1 MDWEKLKIFRFVAQ
15 EQSFTHAGSKL
26 NLSQSAASRQIKKL
40 EEELNVMLFH
50 RHARGLLLTEQGE
63 TLLKY
68 ANEVFEKI
76 SSAENSLTVN
86 KEEPQGSLRVTT
98 TIAFGSVWLT
108 THINEFLEKYPEI
121 SLSLIVSDSDL
132 DLGMRE
138 ADIAIRLSPPRQ
150 QDLIQRHLLTGHM
163 GIFASHEYIKK
174 YGTPNSVS
182 ELLNHRIVSYGEPSN
197 IPFQGTN
204 WRINM
209 LTKID
214 VNFQPILEI
223 NNIVGM
229 VRAVESG
236 IGIAA
241 LPTVMVKEISTCEQI
256 LKDIEGPP
264 IEAFFVYPAELR
276 ATKRVTAF
284 RDFILEK
291 VKNFEF

>member
-1 MDWEKLKIFRFVAQ
+1 MDWEKLKIFRYVAQ
-15 EQSFTHAGSKL
+15 EQSFTHAGIKL

-40 EEELNVMLFH
+40 EEEIGIMLFH

-76 SSAENSLTVN
+76 SSAENSLIIN
-86 KEEPQGSLRVTT
+86 KEQPQGSLRVTT
-98 TIAFGSVWLT
+98 TVAFGSVWLT
-108 THINEFLEKYPEI
+108 SHIDEFLDKYPEI
-121 SLSLIVSDSDL
+121 SLTLIVGDTEL

-150 QDLIQRHLLTGHM
+150 PDLIQRHLFTGHM
-163 GIFASHEYIKK
+163 GIFASHDYIKK
-174 YGTPNSVS
+174 NGSPNSVKD
-182 ELLNHRIVSYGEPSN
+182 LLNHKIVSYGDSTN
-197 IPFQGTN
+197 IPFPGTN
-204 WRINM
+204 WLTSM
-209 LTKID
+209 LLKLD
-214 VNFQPILEI
+214 VNFQPVFSI

-229 VRAVESG
+229 IRAVESG

-241 LPTVMVKEISTCEQI
+241 LPTVMVKEISSCTQI
-256 LKDIEGPP
+256 LQDIEGPP

-276 ATKRVTAF
+276 ATRRVTAF

>member
-1 MDWEKLKIFRFVAQ
+1 MDWEKLKIFRYVAQ
-15 EQSFTHAGSKL
+15 EQSFTHAGIKL

-40 EEELNVMLFH
+40 EEELNIMLFH

-68 ANEVFEKI
+68 ADEVFDKI
-76 SSAENSLTVN
+76 SLAENSLTAN
-86 KEEPQGSLRVTT
+86 KEKPQGALRVTT
-98 TIAFGSVWLT
+98 TIGFGSVWLT

-121 SLSLIVSDSDL
+121 SLSLIVGDDDL

-150 QDLIQRHLLTGHM
+150 QDLIQRHLFTGHM
-163 GIFASHEYIKK
+163 GIFASNKYLKK
-174 YGTPNSVS
+174 FGTPNSVK
-182 ELLNHRIVSYGEPSN
+182 ELLKHRIVSYGEYTN
-197 IPFQGTN
+197 IPFPGTN
-204 WRINM
+204 WLTHM
-209 LTKID
+209 LTKLDI
-214 VNFQPILEI
+214 NFQPILEI

-241 LPTVMVKEISTCEQI
+241 LPTVMVREIGSCQQI

>member
-1 MDWEKLKIFRFVAQ
+1 MDWEKLKIFRYVAQ
-15 EQSFTHAGSKL
+15 EQSFTHAGIKL

-40 EEELNVMLFH
+40 EEEVGVILFH

-68 ANEVFEKI
+68 ANEVFDKI

-86 KEEPQGSLRVTT
+86 KDKPQGSLRVTT

-108 THINEFLEKYPEI
+108 SHIDEFLEKYPEI
-121 SLSLIVSDSDL
+121 SVTLIVGDFEL

-150 QDLIQRHLLTGHM
+150 PYLIQRHLFTGHM
-163 GIFASHEYIKK
+163 GIFASNDYIEKN
-174 YGTPNSVS
+174 GVPNSV
-182 ELLNHRIVSYGEPSN
+182 EDLLHHRIVSYGDSTN
-197 IPFQGTN
+197 VPFPGTN
-204 WRINM
+204 WLTNM
-209 LTKID
+209 LSKLD
-214 VNFQPILEI
+214 LNFQPVFSI

-229 VRAVESG
+229 IRAVESG

-241 LPTVMVKEISTCEQI
+241 LPTVMVREISSCTQI
-256 LKDIEGPP
+256 LQDIEGPP

-276 ATKRVTAF
+276 STRRVTVF
-284 RDFILEK
+284 RDFILQK

>member
-1 MDWEKLKIFRFVAQ
+1 MDWEKLKIFRYVAQ
-15 EQSFTHAGSKL
+15 EQSFTHAGIKL

-40 EEELNVMLFH
+40 EEEVGVILFH

-68 ANEVFEKI
+68 ANEVFDKI

-86 KEEPQGSLRVTT
+86 KEKPQGSLRVTT

-108 THINEFLEKYPEI
+108 SHIDEFLEKYPEI
-121 SLSLIVSDSDL
+121 SVTLIVGDFEL

-150 QDLIQRHLLTGHM
+150 PYLIQRHLFTGHM
-163 GIFASHEYIKK
+163 GIFASNDYIEKN
-174 YGTPNSVS
+174 GAPNSV
-182 ELLNHRIVSYGEPSN
+182 EDLLEHRIVSYGDSTN
-197 IPFQGTN
+197 VPFPGTN
-204 WRINM
+204 WLTNM
-209 LTKID
+209 LSKLD
-214 VNFQPILEI
+214 LNFQPVFSI

-229 VRAVESG
+229 IRAVESG

-241 LPTVMVKEISTCEQI
+241 LPTVMVREISSCTQI
-256 LKDIEGPP
+256 LQDIEGPP

-276 ATKRVTAF
+276 STRRVTVF
-284 RDFILEK
+284 RDFILQK